1 MRSDNCA
8 PSVLSPELRFDH
20 LDAATAAEAKRYC
33 TGPRPAC
40 GERVVEPGGRGKG
53 LAHTCLLHFY
63 IGAELRWTRRLNC
76 FLRPVRGEYCR
87 RHITEAKSRF
97 GHSFLPL
104 RHEYA
109 HAYAPT
115 NLNDNA
121 VVA

>member
-8 PSVLSPELRFDH
+8 PSVLSPELRYDH
-20 LDAATAAEAKRYC
+20 LDAATAAEAKRNR

-40 GERVVEPGGRGKG
+40 GERVVEPGGCGRRC
-53 LAHTCLLHFY
+53 LNLHIVQAH
-63 IGAELRWTRRLNC
+63 IREALRARRRLSC
-76 FLRPVRGEYCR
+76 FLQPVRGEYCG

-97 GHSFLPL
+97 GHGFLPL
-104 RHEYA
+104 RHEHA

-115 NLNDNA
+115 NLDDNP